1 MNATRRKAG
10 AAVLAGV
17 VLAGLGA
24 WRLGW
29 LGRAEEPA
37 LPQSRID
44 PDQETGGKIPGP
56 GHAPPENLLARTM
69 ARLHRTALAKF
80 HSDPRNGLSRMPV
93 IYELVEK
100 KWPDPWFSP
109 GEIDRTEPVPEKLA
123 ARKPDLMRIHLEGTR
138 DYLTV
143 RTEEPKVEGVR
154 GVFLL
159 NRGNTAVNFPERNWE
174 SRRVEMIGWMLAG
187 EPVAYLPKVDAR
199 GEAVAATRKLD
210 AFELVA
216 LEVLR
221 EGQDLFVREKDGI
234 VRMLGA
240 VRADATCA
248 KCHADTKTGD
258 LLGAFSY
265 TLREAEYRRTG
276 GWPRPPEKKS
286 TP

>member
-1 MNATRRKAG
+1 MGKKRLAAVCA
-10 AAVLAGV
+10 AAVLV
-17 VLAGLGA
+17 GLGA

-29 LGRAEEPA
+29 LGGAEETAP
-37 LPQSRID
+37 PQARTE
-44 PDQETGGKIPGP
+44 PEKETGKIPGP

-69 ARLHRTALAKF
+69 ARLHGTALAKF
-80 HSDPRNGLSRMPV
+80 HADPRNGLSRMPV
-93 IYELVEK
+93 IYELVAK

-109 GEIDRTEPVPEKLA
+109 GEIDRAEPVPENLA
-123 ARKPDLMRIHLEGTR
+123 AKKPDLMRIHLEGTR

-154 GVFLL
+154 GAFLL
-159 NRGNTAVNFPERNWE
+159 NRGNSALNFPERNWE
-174 SRRVEMIGWMLAG
+174 SRRVELIGWMLAG
-187 EPVAYLPKVDAR
+187 EPVAYLPRVDAR

-221 EGQDLFVREKDGI
+221 EGQDLFLREKDGI

-248 KCHADTKTGD
+248 RCHADTKTGD

-276 GWPRPPEKKS
+276 GWSRPADKNHQP
-286 TP
+286 